1 MNNLKKYAGLLN
13 DEAPE
18 NHFLAYITPNER
30 DMLVN
35 AGGVKTST
43 PSGIFAYPPGMG
55 DPNYE
60 GKTSSSRTNNPP
72 SNDNNN
78 DYTGAD
84 YGFVISEPTKTTPKN
99 NNDDPIPSQPEVP
112 ITYTEPGFGVDEGY
126 DTTNTFEKPKS
137 KVKEFFDGIKNYV
150 LDGGMVGKA
159 FDTFGKPIQKK
170 MMTYSLNKRLE
181 KIYKENPDFEDYESL
196 DEIPGEIGSKVVDL
210 EKDLQGVR
218 DETFTQNDFTKKYG
232 SGDVTNPNDKFYNP
246 DALRENDIADLET
259 YFAPELADIIGGT
272 APQESMVN
280 NYFSSFNNQNLGINS
295 AYMDTYNKAKADMA
309 SKLQLTNNTQQYG
322 YAPFPYQ
329 NNRMTMTSA
338 NPFFDELN
346 NSGLI

>member
-18 NHFLAYITPNER
+18 NHFLAYITPSER

-60 GKTSSSRTNNPP
+60 GKTSDSRTNNPP

-84 YGFVISEPTKTTPKN
+84 YGWVISEPTKTTTTTTN
-99 NNDDPIPSQPEVP
+99 NNDDPIPSPPEVP
-112 ITYTEPGFGVDEGY
+112 IIYTEPGFGVDEGY
-126 DTTNTFEKPKS
+126 DETNLADPPES
-137 KVKEFFDGIKNYV
+137 KVKTFFNDVKDYV
-150 LDGGMVGKA
+150 LSGGMIGNATK
-159 FDTFGKPIQKK
+159 FIEKLGKPIQTK

-181 KIYKENPDFEDYESL
+181 KIYKDNPDFEDYESL

-218 DETFTQNDFTKKYG
+218 DGTFTQNDFTKKYG

-246 DALRENDIADLET
+246 DALRENDITDLET

-280 NYFSSFNNQNLGINS
+280 EYFANTNNQNLGIS
-295 AYMDTYNKAKADMA
+295 SDYMTTYNKAKEDLAKTLNMTANAD
-309 SKLQLTNNTQQYG
+309 QFG
-322 YAPFPYQ
+322 YSG
-329 NNRMTMTSA
+329 TMTAS
-338 NPFFDELN
+338 NIYYNYLKEQ
-346 NSGLI
+346 GLL

>member
-18 NHFLAYITPNER
+18 NHFLAYITPGER

-35 AGGVKTST
+35 AGGVKTPT

-60 GKTSSSRTNNPP
+60 GKTSDSRTNNPP
-72 SNDNNN
+72 GSDQGHSRFEVGSG
-78 DYTGAD
+78 Y
-84 YGFVISEPTKTTPKN
+84 YGEPVTKTTPKN

-112 ITYTEPGFGVDEGY
+112 IIYTEPGFGVDEGY
-126 DTTNTFEKPKS
+126 DKTNLADPPEN
-137 KVKEFFDGIKNYV
+137 KVKTFFNDVKDYV
-150 LDGGMVGKA
+150 LSGGMIGNATK
-159 FDTFGKPIQKK
+159 FIEKLGKPIQTK

-181 KIYKENPDFEDYESL
+181 KIYKNNPDFEDYESV

-218 DETFTQNDFTKKYG
+218 DGTFTQNDFTKKYG

-246 DALRENDIADLET
+246 DALRENDITDLET

-272 APQESMVN
+272 TPQESMVN
-280 NYFSSFNNQNLGINS
+280 QYFANTNNQNLGIS
-295 AYMDTYNKAKADMA
+295 SDYMTTYNKAKADLAKTLNMTA
-309 SKLQLTNNTQQYG
+309 NADQFG
-322 YAPFPYQ
+322 YSG
-329 NNRMTMTSA
+329 TMTAS
-338 NPFFDELN
+338 NIYYNYLKEQ
-346 NSGLI
+346 GLL